1 MFILFRDSFPQKI
14 RLLREVHNLSTIQVA
29 EFFSF
34 KVNASVSDL
43 EFGRASPTLA
53 TLDTIVNFFS
63 VSIDWLAGKSSI
75 IYREEILSAIEDNLL
90 ADMVTNNPQLHYYQ
104 LSTSWIKGSKRY
116 SQRKQALSLPVRANI
131 IFCLQALR
139 KSSLIF
145 DKQGTYPE
153 TDVSYLD
160 GIEKNAIEKM
170 IEKLHKT
177 IYPLLVNREGKRRA
191 NIRWKLCSMC
201 YDLLQDYLRS
211 ANPRTTPAYDVEEAW
226 NNLQKDK
233 R

>member
-1 MFILFRDSFPQKI
+1 MSFQDLFPIKFKILRTT
-14 RLLREVHNLSTIQVA
+14 HNLSTAQAA

-34 KVNASVSDL
+34 KSKGSIASL
-43 EFGRASPTLA
+43 EFMKAGPTLA
-53 TLDTIVNFFS
+53 TLEDVVDFFS
-63 VSIDWLAGKSSI
+63 ISMDWLAGKSSI
-75 IYREEILSAIEDNLL
+75 IYREEILSAIEDKLL

-104 LSTSWIKGSKRY
+104 LSTWWIRGSKRY
-116 SQRKQALSLPVRANI
+116 SQRKQAFSLPVRANI

-153 TDVSYLD
+153 TDISYLD
-160 GIEKNAIEKM
+160 GIEKSAIKKM
-170 IEKLHKT
+170 FEKLHNT
-177 IYPLLVNREGKRRA
+177 IYPLLVNHEGKRRA
-191 NIRWKLCSMC
+191 NIRWKLCSTC

-211 ANPRTTPAYDVEEAW
+211 ANPRTTPAYDVEKAW

-233 R
+233 E

>member
-1 MFILFRDSFPQKI
+1 MSFQDLFPIKFKM
-14 RLLREVHNLSTIQVA
+14 LRTIHNLSTAQAA

-34 KVNASVSDL
+34 KSKGSIASL
-43 EFGRASPTLA
+43 EFMKAGPTLA
-53 TLDTIVNFFS
+53 TLEDVVDFFS
-63 VSIDWLAGKSSI
+63 ISMDWLAGKSSI

-104 LSTSWIKGSKRY
+104 LSTWWIKGSKRY

-131 IFCLQALR
+131 IFCQQVLR

-145 DKQGTYPE
+145 DKQGPYSE
-153 TDVSYLD
+153 TDISYLD
-160 GIEKNAIEKM
+160 GIEKSAIKKM
-170 IEKLHKT
+170 FEKLHKT

-191 NIRWKLCSMC
+191 NIRWKLCSTC

-211 ANPRTTPAYDVEEAW
+211 ANPRTTPAYDVEKAW
-226 NNLQKDK
+226 NNLQKGK
-233 R
+233 G

>member
-1 MFILFRDSFPQKI
+1 MSFQDLFPIKFKM
-14 RLLREVHNLSTIQVA
+14 LRTTHNLSTAQAA

-34 KVNASVSDL
+34 KSKGSIASL
-43 EFGRASPTLA
+43 EFMKAGP
-53 TLDTIVNFFS
+53 TLDTLEDVVDFFS

-75 IYREEILSAIEDNLL
+75 IYREEILSAIEDKLL

-104 LSTSWIKGSKRY
+104 LSTWWIRGSKRY

-131 IFCLQALR
+131 IFCLQVLR

-153 TDVSYLD
+153 TDISYLD
-160 GIEKNAIEKM
+160 GIEKSAIKKM
-170 IEKLHKT
+170 FEKLHKT
-177 IYPLLVNREGKRRA
+177 IYPLLVNHEGKRRA
-191 NIRWKLCSMC
+191 NIRWKLCSTS

-233 R
+233 E

>member
-1 MFILFRDSFPQKI
+1 MSFQDLFPIKFKM
-14 RLLREVHNLSTIQVA
+14 LRTTHNLSTAQAA

-34 KVNASVSDL
+34 KSKGSIASL
-43 EFGRASPTLA
+43 EFMKAGPTLA
-53 TLDTIVNFFS
+53 TLEDVVDFFS
-63 VSIDWLAGKSSI
+63 ISMDWLAGKSSI
-75 IYREEILSAIEDNLL
+75 IYREEILSAIEDKLL

-104 LSTSWIKGSKRY
+104 LSTWWIKGSKRY

-131 IFCLQALR
+131 IFCLQVLR

-145 DKQGTYPE
+145 DAQGRA
-153 TDVSYLD
+153 YLD
-160 GIEKNAIEKM
+160 SIEKSAIKKM
-170 IEKLHKT
+170 IKKLHKT
-177 IYPLLVNREGKRRA
+177 IYPLLVSREGKRRA
-191 NIRWKLCSMC
+191 NIRWKLCSTC

-233 R
+233 E

>member
-1 MFILFRDSFPQKI
+1 MSFQDLFPIKFRILRTT
-14 RLLREVHNLSTIQVA
+14 HGLSTSQSA

-34 KVNASVSDL
+34 KSKGSITDL
-43 EFGRASPTLA
+43 ESMKAGPTLA
-53 TLDTIVNFFS
+53 TLEDVVDFFS

-75 IYREEILSAIEDNLL
+75 IYREEILDAIEDKLL

-104 LSTSWIKGSKRY
+104 LSTWWIKGSKRY

-131 IFCLQALR
+131 IFCLQVLR

-153 TDVSYLD
+153 TDISYLD
-160 GIEKNAIEKM
+160 GIEKSAIKKM
-170 IEKLHKT
+170 FEKLHET
-177 IYPLLVNREGKRRA
+177 IYPLLVSREGKRRA
-191 NIRWKLCSMC
+191 NIRWKLCSTC

-226 NNLQKDK
+226 NNLQKGK
-233 R
+233 G

>member
-1 MFILFRDSFPQKI
+1 MSFQDLFPIKFKM
-14 RLLREVHNLSTIQVA
+14 LRTIHNLSTAQAA

-34 KVNASVSDL
+34 KSKGSIASL
-43 EFGRASPTLA
+43 EFMKAGPTLA
-53 TLDTIVNFFS
+53 TLEDVVDFFS
-63 VSIDWLAGKSSI
+63 ISMDWLAGKSSI

-104 LSTSWIKGSKRY
+104 LSTWWIRGSKRY

-131 IFCLQALR
+131 IFCLQVLR

-160 GIEKNAIEKM
+160 GIEKSAIEKM

-191 NIRWKLCSMC
+191 NIRWKLCSTS

-211 ANPRTTPAYDVEEAW
+211 ANPRTTPAYDVEKAW

-233 R
+233 E